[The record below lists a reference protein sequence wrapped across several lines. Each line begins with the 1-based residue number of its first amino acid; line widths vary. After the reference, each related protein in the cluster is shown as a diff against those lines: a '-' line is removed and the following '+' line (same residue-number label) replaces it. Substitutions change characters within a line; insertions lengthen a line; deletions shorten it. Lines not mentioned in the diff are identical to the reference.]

1 MGQMSES
8 SGIQIGKKSVSIAAV
23 MIAVAALGA
32 CTETPESV
40 TQGRAS
46 LGSTPLPCEVQ
57 EALRLGCQSC
67 HARTPIA
74 GAPMALIT
82 WEDMMA
88 QSVTNPNVTVAQL
101 VGLRINST
109 DPQQVMP
116 PPTQQNASTFIV
128 KERLNAHLQAGSP
141 PNSDPA
147 CGGGG
152 SGGAGAV
159 GGTGGDGGTGGV
171 AGDVGGGT
179 GGYGGTGG
187 VGAIGGDG
195 GIGGTGAIGG
205 DGGVGGGTET
215 CYQFQAHN
223 SPVPGDKTPFAIGGN
238 DEFYSNFYYDM
249 PWPADAQAVRIRE
262 LGSDP
267 KVHHWLVYLDE
278 NGNSPDGAIDPH
290 TVGSHPSAPTLVTGW
305 ALGAQEWDL
314 PPDVGLKLGTANKKL
329 LIEYH
334 WYNKGSAATTSTH
347 TIEICTAGT
356 PRPNTATV
364 SWLGTE
370 LGINLFPNTMG
381 TARGNCTP
389 QSAPFTPQ
397 NQDIHILRSWPHM
410 HGYGYRMSSFIVRQ
424 GGAREL
430 LVDELFSFDNQI
442 SYDTPAVLH
451 PGDYIETT
459 CYYNTAGATGQVG
472 VGFDTGSEMCF
483 NFVTAYPAN
492 ALKNYALG
500 AGSSLT
506 GSSTGCL
513 N

>member
-1 MGQMSES
+1 MGKMTES
-8 SGIQIGKKSVSIAAV
+8 SGIQIGQMSVSIAAAV
-23 MIAVAALGA
+23 IAIAALGG
-32 CTETPESV
+32 CNESPPSGGG
-40 TQGRAS
+40 TARAS
-46 LGSTPLPCEVQ
+46 LGSTPLPCEIQ

-67 HARTPIA
+67 HARSPIA
-74 GAPMALIT
+74 GAPMALVT

-88 QSVTNPNVTVAQL
+88 PAISNPNATVAQL

-109 DPQQVMP
+109 DPNQVMP
-116 PPTQQNASTFIV
+116 PPLQQNGVTPV
-128 KERLNAHLQAGSP
+128 VWQRLNAHLQAGSP

-152 SGGAGAV
+152 TGG
-159 GGTGGDGGTGGV
+159 GGTGGSGAFGGTGGV
-171 AGDVGGGT
+171 AGDIGGGT

-187 VGAIGGDG
+187 VGAVGGDG
-195 GIGGTGAIGG
+195 GTGGVGAVGG
-205 DGGVGGGTET
+205 DGGVGGGTEQ
-215 CYQFQAHN
+215 CYEFQVHN
-223 SPVPGDKTPFAIGGN
+223 SPVPGDKTPFAIGAN

-249 PWPADAQAVRIRE
+249 PWPADAQAVSIRE
-262 LGSDP
+262 LGTDP

-278 NGNSPDGAIDPH
+278 NGNGADGAIDPH
-290 TVGSHPSAPTLVTGW
+290 TVGSHPSSPTLVTGW
-305 ALGAQEWDL
+305 ALGAQQWDL
-314 PPDVGLKLGTANKKL
+314 PPDVGLKLGTANRKL

-334 WYNKGSAATTSTH
+334 WYNKNAAATSSTH
-347 TIEICTAGT
+347 TIEICIAGT
-356 PRPNTATV
+356 PRTNTATV

-381 TARGNCTP
+381 TAVGNCTP

-397 NQDIHILRSWPHM
+397 GQDIHILRSWPHM
-410 HGYGYRMSSFIVRQ
+410 HKYGYRMASYIVRQ

-451 PGDYIETT
+451 PGDRIETT
-459 CYYNTAGATGQVG
+459 CYYNTAGAPGQVG
-472 VGFDTGSEMCF
+472 VGFDTSSEMCF

-500 AGSSLT
+500 AGSTLT